1 MTPMIKRGISCI
13 AFVTALAA
21 IPALNAQQNKATPS
35 APVPVGIITGKR
47 VFISNAGVDGTSLAA
62 FKKTGGANQPYNE
75 FYAAVKNWGRYELV
89 GAPADADLVFEI
101 RFAAPLVAVGN
112 VNTYG
117 PELELAILDSK
128 THFRL
133 WTFTEPVEGAVLK
146 ATWNKNFSQGVGSLM
161 ADVKKLVTEPGIGGN
176 PASN

>member
-1 MTPMIKRGISCI
+1 MIKRGISCI

-62 FKKTGGANQPYNE
+62 FKRVGDPNQPYNE
-75 FYAAVKNWGRYELV
+75 FYAAMKNWGRYELV

-133 WTFTEPVEGAVLK
+133 WTFTAPVEGAVRK
-146 ATWNKNFSQGVGSLM
+146 ATWDKNFSQGMASLM
-161 ADVKKLVTEPGIGGN
+161 ANVENLVAGHGSGGN

>member
-1 MTPMIKRGISCI
+1 MPAGI
-13 AFVTALAA
+13 TA
-21 IPALNAQQNKATPS
+21 
-35 APVPVGIITGKR
+35 GKR

-62 FKKTGGANQPYNE
+62 FKKAGGANQPYNE
-75 FYAAVKNWGRYELV
+75 FYAAMKDWGRYELV

-101 RFAAPLVAVGN
+101 RFAAPLVMVGN

-146 ATWNKNFSQGVGSLM
+146 ATWDKNFSRGMGSLM
-161 ADVKKLVTEPGIGGN
+161 ANMKNLVAGPGSGGN